1 VEFSEVVQLARPR
14 SGHFDLGTGY
24 HGDLWLDLDA
34 LLLRPLLLRAH
45 VRWLAE
51 RLREHSV
58 DAVCGPLEGGAFLAY
73 AVADLLG
80 AAFLAGYRSPGEA
93 TGYHLPAV
101 QGGIGG
107 WRVAVVDD
115 AVNAGTAVAA
125 CLEEVRSRG
134 AVPVAVAALVSLGE
148 ASAIVQA
155 RMRVPFYPASTVPSR
170 AWPAER
176 CPLCA
181 EGAPFTDP
189 LSGDVA
195 TPLLRERSGSLAAP
209 VLLHL
214 AANCAAPLAS
224 TLARPADDWP
234 GLRSRSLR
242 PAPVPHPWPLLKHTF
257 GISGL
262 FRERISCR
270 NG

>member
-1 VEFSEVVQLARPR
+1 MRL
-14 SGHFDLGTGY
+14 HLTG
-24 HGDLWLDLDA
+24 GDLWLDLDA
-34 LLLRPLLLRAH
+34 LLLRPPLLRAH

-58 DAVCGPLEGGAFLAY
+58 DAACGPLEGGAFLAY

-80 AAFLAGYRSPGEA
+80 VAFLAGYRSPGEA

-107 WRVAVVDD
+107 SRVGVVDD

-125 CLEEVRSRG
+125 CLEEVRGRG

-148 ASAIVQA
+148 ASAMVRA
-155 RMRVPFYPASTVPSR
+155 RMRVLFYPASTVPSW

-181 EGAPFTDP
+181 EGARYTGWPAVRPRPRRRASGWPWRCGGWERTMRASTAAAGLRLVPGLFTEVAAHRSTLVRRPEVRRVVGENGGFGTAVD
-189 LSGDVA
+189 LDDLAGDVA
-195 TPLLRERSGSLAAP
+195 RG
-209 VLLHL
+209 
-214 AANCAAPLAS
+214 
-224 TLARPADDWP
+224 
-234 GLRSRSLR
+234 G
-242 PAPVPHPWPLLKHTF
+242 
-257 GISGL
+257 
-262 FRERISCR
+262 
-270 NG
+270 

>member
-1 VEFSEVVQLARPR
+1 MVEFPEVVQLARPR

-34 LLLRPLLLRAH
+34 LLLRPPLLRAH

-107 WRVAVVDD
+107 WRVGVVDD

-125 CLEEVRSRG
+125 CLEEVRARG

-148 ASAIVQA
+148 ASAMVQA

-181 EGAPFTDP
+181 EGGPVHGP
-189 LSGDVA
+189 LVRG
-195 TPLLRERSGSLAAP
+195 RGHP
-209 VLLHL
+209 V
-214 AANCAAPLAS
+214 
-224 TLARPADDWP
+224 TWPAGGTMVW
-234 GLRSRSLR
+234 
-242 PAPVPHPWPLLKHTF
+242 
-257 GISGL
+257 
-262 FRERISCR
+262 
-270 NG
+270 

>member
-1 VEFSEVVQLARPR
+1 MVEFPEVVQLARPR

-34 LLLRPLLLRAH
+34 LLLRPALLRAP

-107 WRVAVVDD
+107 WRVGVVDD

-125 CLEEVRSRG
+125 CLEEVRRRG

-148 ASAIVQA
+148 ASATVQA

-170 AWPAER
+170 TWPAER

-181 EGAPFTDP
+181 EGAPYTDP

-195 TPLLRERSGSLAAP
+195 TPLPGRRAGHDYCLFAGWRSGVSPGNTGASAP
-209 VLLHL
+209 
-214 AANCAAPLAS
+214 PS
-224 TLARPADDWP
+224 ISMTL
-234 GLRSRSLR
+234 
-242 PAPVPHPWPLLKHTF
+242 PVT
-257 GISGL
+257 
-262 FRERISCR
+262 
-270 NG
+270 